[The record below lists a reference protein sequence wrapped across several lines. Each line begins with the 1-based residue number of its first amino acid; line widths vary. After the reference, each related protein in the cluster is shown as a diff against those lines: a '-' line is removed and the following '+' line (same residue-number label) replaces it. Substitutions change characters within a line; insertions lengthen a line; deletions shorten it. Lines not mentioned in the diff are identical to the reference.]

1 MWKSYSFTK
10 KLHSLKKYLSDQLT
24 EPYNGGSSRW
34 TRSTTTDNSR
44 STTINHHSSIFW
56 IVWDLIIR
64 RCAPSYHQLQLNCKL
79 NVSQSDVHLSLV
91 EQFYSNAKKNNTNYQ
106 VAWLSISVFDAFII
120 LKLFYIAVECCSVI
134 QLLSDALS
142 DKFLFKKMMIFIF
155 NKKMITFLEYTWS
168 SSCLLSTTEYYW
180 INMQKCTWVFFNFN
194 FYGLIH
200 WWILSK
206 WEHFKYYFCWMFLS
220 VLKFEFFRT
229 FFFKFKK
236 KGKDHQLYQ

>member
-1 MWKSYSFTK
+1 MRIVKIVFFK
-10 KLHSLKKYLSDQLT
+10 KKITFFKKVLIRSV
-24 EPYNGGSSRW
+24 NGAIQRGVHRW

-155 NKKMITFLEYTWS
+155 NKKMITFLE
-168 SSCLLSTTEYYW
+168 
-180 INMQKCTWVFFNFN
+180 
-194 FYGLIH
+194 
-200 WWILSK
+200 
-206 WEHFKYYFCWMFLS
+206 
-220 VLKFEFFRT
+220 
-229 FFFKFKK
+229 
-236 KGKDHQLYQ
+236 